1 LVGWCHQQ
9 SHRFFSRL
17 HVDNQQPVGTYCHF
31 VGLLYR
37 FCVGYLFDSKSC
49 MSDAMK
55 KKKQG
60 AYARGEGGFAAP
72 CPGNERDSRV
82 STPKI
87 SMFQ

>member
-55 KKKQG
+55 KKK
-60 AYARGEGGFAAP
+60 ARGICKGGGGIRGSLP
-72 CPGNERDSRV
+72 RE
-82 STPKI
+82 
-87 SMFQ
+87 